1 MLRMRAGSKNKYA
14 ARNGASPSLAGGRS
28 HMDMQTDDI
37 LEELTDRPIEID
49 QETQTQ
55 SFMDRPAS
63 PLFVRSAIT

>member
-1 MLRMRAGSKNKYA
+1 
-14 ARNGASPSLAGGRS
+14 
-28 HMDMQTDDI
+28 MDMQTDDI
-37 LEELTDRPIEID
+37 LEELTDRPNEID